1 MESVKSTSHIC
12 GVLSFFFTRISSFPS
27 SYICTNCIQLFL
39 CKLAERK
46 KGDSMKN
53 RRVEEIKKRIAKRKA
68 EQERMEEEQYF
79 AGENFDSETVFIED
93 GEKEIHPLF
102 RKEVFFFKVLL
113 SAILVLSVAIL
124 YKNAPSSFDGA
135 KAVTE
140 KVMKEEFQFATVA
153 KWYEKQFGKPLVFYS
168 PNEKKEGNI
177 QQKDYAIPASG
188 KVMQGFQK
196 NGQGVF
202 VQTATNATVESV
214 NEGLVVF
221 AGKKEELGNTV
232 QIQHADG
239 TESWY
244 ANLNDMSVKLYD
256 YVSKKQKIGTVSND
270 TNDKNGKFYFAI
282 KKDEKFIDPIQVISF
297 D

>member
-1 MESVKSTSHIC
+1 
-12 GVLSFFFTRISSFPS
+12 
-27 SYICTNCIQLFL
+27 
-39 CKLAERK
+39 
-46 KGDSMKN
+46 
-53 RRVEEIKKRIAKRKA
+53 
-68 EQERMEEEQYF
+68 
-79 AGENFDSETVFIED
+79 
-93 GEKEIHPLF
+93 
-102 RKEVFFFKVLL
+102 
-113 SAILVLSVAIL
+113 
-124 YKNAPSSFDGA
+124 
-135 KAVTE
+135 
-140 KVMKEEFQFATVA
+140 MKEEFQFATVA

-168 PNEKKEGNI
+168 PTEKKEGTI

-244 ANLNDMSVKLYD
+244 ANLNDMTVKLYD
-256 YVSKKQKIGTVSND
+256 YVSKKQKIGTVNND
-270 TNDKNGKFYFAI
+270 ANNKNGKFYFAI
-282 KKDEKFIDPIQVISF
+282 KKNEKFIDPIQVISF

>member
-1 MESVKSTSHIC
+1 
-12 GVLSFFFTRISSFPS
+12 
-27 SYICTNCIQLFL
+27 
-39 CKLAERK
+39 
-46 KGDSMKN
+46 MKN
-53 RRVEEIKKRIAKRKA
+53 RRVEEIKKRIAKRKE
-68 EQERMEEEQYF
+68 EQERMEEDQYF
-79 AGENFDSETVFIED
+79 AGGDFDSDTVFIEE

-102 RKEVFFFKVLL
+102 RKEVFLFKVLL

-124 YKNAPSSFDGA
+124 FKNAPSSFDGTR
-135 KAVTE
+135 AVTE
-140 KVMKEEFQFATVA
+140 KVMQQEFQFATIS
-153 KWYEKQFGKPLVFYS
+153 KWYEKQFGKPLVFFS
-168 PNEKKEGNI
+168 PNEKKEKAI

-214 NEGLVVF
+214 NEGVVVF

-244 ANLNDMSVKLYD
+244 GNLNDMSVKLYD
-256 YVSKKQKIGTVSND
+256 YVSKKQKIGTVNSDEN
-270 TNDKNGKFYFAI
+270 NKNGKFYFAM
-282 KKDEKFIDPIQVISF
+282 KKNEKFIDPIQVISF

>member
-1 MESVKSTSHIC
+1 
-12 GVLSFFFTRISSFPS
+12 
-27 SYICTNCIQLFL
+27 
-39 CKLAERK
+39 
-46 KGDSMKN
+46 MKN

-68 EQERMEEEQYF
+68 EQERMEEDQYF
-79 AGENFDSETVFIED
+79 AGGDFDSDTVFIEE

-102 RKEVFFFKVLL
+102 RKEVFLFKVLL

-124 YKNAPSSFDGA
+124 FKNAPSSFDGTR
-135 KAVTE
+135 AVTE
-140 KVMKEEFQFATVA
+140 KAMQQEFQFATIS
-153 KWYEKQFGKPLVFYS
+153 KWYEKQFGKPLVFFS
-168 PNEKKEGNI
+168 PNEKKEKVI

-214 NEGLVVF
+214 NEGVVVF

-244 ANLNDMSVKLYD
+244 GNLNDMSVKLYD
-256 YVSKKQKIGTVSND
+256 YVSKKQKIGTVNSDEN
-270 TNDKNGKFYFAI
+270 NKNGKFYFAM
-282 KKDEKFIDPIQVISF
+282 KKNEKFIDPIQVISF

>member
-1 MESVKSTSHIC
+1 
-12 GVLSFFFTRISSFPS
+12 
-27 SYICTNCIQLFL
+27 
-39 CKLAERK
+39 
-46 KGDSMKN
+46 
-53 RRVEEIKKRIAKRKA
+53 
-68 EQERMEEEQYF
+68 MEEEQYF

-168 PNEKKEGNI
+168 PNEKKRRDHSAKRLCHSCFRKG
-177 QQKDYAIPASG
+177 DARVS
-188 KVMQGFQK
+188 K

-214 NEGLVVF
+214 NEGLVVLR
-221 AGKKEELGNTV
+221 AKR
-232 QIQHADG
+232 G
-239 TESWY
+239 TW
-244 ANLNDMSVKLYD
+244 
-256 YVSKKQKIGTVSND
+256 
-270 TNDKNGKFYFAI
+270 
-282 KKDEKFIDPIQVISF
+282 
-297 D
+297 

>member
-1 MESVKSTSHIC
+1 
-12 GVLSFFFTRISSFPS
+12 
-27 SYICTNCIQLFL
+27 
-39 CKLAERK
+39 
-46 KGDSMKN
+46 MKN

-68 EQERMEEEQYF
+68 EQERMEEDQYF
-79 AGENFDSETVFIED
+79 AGGDFDSDTVFIEE

-102 RKEVFFFKVLL
+102 RKEVFLFKVLL

-124 YKNAPSSFDGA
+124 FKNAPSSFDGTR
-135 KAVTE
+135 AVTE
-140 KVMKEEFQFATVA
+140 KAMQQEFQFATIS
-153 KWYEKQFGKPLVFYS
+153 KWYEKQFGKPLVFFS
-168 PNEKKEGNI
+168 PNEKKEKAI

-214 NEGLVVF
+214 NEGVVVF

-244 ANLNDMSVKLYD
+244 GNLNDMSVKLYD
-256 YVSKKQKIGTVSND
+256 YVSKKQKIGTVNSDEN
-270 TNDKNGKFYFAI
+270 NKNGKFYFAM
-282 KKDEKFIDPIQVISF
+282 KKNEKFIDPIQVISF